1 LIDNAIRYTPSGG
14 KVIIGVKSTDNSV
27 DFYVQDNG
35 IGISSKHQMQ
45 IFNRFYRVLGTNEE
59 GCGLG
64 LTIVK
69 EIAERH
75 QAQVYLNSE
84 GENQGALFTVSF
96 PKV

>member
-35 IGISSKHQMQ
+35 IGISSKHQTQ